1 MAKEIKVRLAQGRDA
16 EAVAGFNVAMAL
28 ETEGKELSPEV
39 VRRGVQ
45 GLLDNP
51 AYGFYVVAETAGEV
65 VGSLMITYEWSDWRC
80 GVFWWIQSVY
90 IQPDYR
96 REGVFTK
103 LYEFLH
109 WKAGQRSEVCGIRL
123 YFERSNETAHAA
135 YAKLQMTETNYGI
148 FEDELI
154 P

>member
-1 MAKEIKVRLAQGRDA
+1 MAKEIQVRLAQGRDA
-16 EAVAGFNVAMAL
+16 EMIAGFNIAMAQ
-28 ETEGKELSPEV
+28 ETEGKELEPDM

-45 GLLDNP
+45 GLFERP

-90 IQPDYR
+90 IQPNYR
-96 REGVFTK
+96 REGVFSK
-103 LYEFLH
+103 LYKFLQG
-109 WKAGQRSEVCGIRL
+109 KARQAPEVCGLRL
-123 YFERSNETAHAA
+123 YFERSNETAQAA
-135 YAKLQMTETNYGI
+135 YRKLQMTETNYGI
-148 FEDELI
+148 FEEELR